1 MRKKFIPALIL
12 SLALLCSACGT
23 PANTPGSS
31 SAGSSSAE
39 DINMTVDCR
48 NGHFVGQLEDTGV
61 LSFKGIPYAKAPV
74 GELRWK
80 APQAPDDSDET
91 FAADQ
96 FGKSSIQYEWPS
108 ERASYNE
115 IGEDCLTLN
124 VWTKDLSTTGKPV
137 MVFFHGGGFAWG
149 GTADPLYDGQF
160 FVEENED
167 IVMVTANYRIGF
179 MGFIDLSKVEGG
191 EDYED
196 STCLG
201 LLDHI
206 QALKWVQENIEAF
219 GGDPNNV
226 TIFGES
232 AGGGTTSLLCVVEEA
247 QGLFQKCVSES
258 GGLALTYSQEEYD
271 EMGLTEALMEVSGA
285 KNMAD
290 LIAIPEEQLIE
301 YYLMPLDDEGTC
313 MNDLYGM
320 PLRGRSV
327 VPENPYQAAA
337 ETVGK
342 DIIYMAGSNANEWN
356 YWIAEVAFGMV
367 EDPNNISADEMA
379 AAIPV
384 YEELAIIDPKMDM
397 ARTRATAEQNA
408 LIDQFLAE
416 QTDKDELGAKV
427 EFGNDIVFRVP
438 ALAQAARHSDAGG
451 KSYIY
456 YFAKES
462 TDPEMGACHAS
473 ELAYIFHNE
482 ADGGFSGT
490 VDTALADKLCT
501 AWANFART
509 GDPSIEG
516 VEWTPYDS
524 TTRATMVIGND
535 SSMRMEND
543 WLGAQRT
550 LIEPLLDL
558 YVK

>member
-1 MRKKFIPALIL
+1 MRKRMIPALIL
-12 SLALLCSACGT
+12 ALALLCGACGT
-23 PANTPGSS
+23 PANTPSGS
-31 SAGSSSAE
+31 SAGSGLAE
-39 DINMTVDCR
+39 GINMTVDCR

-91 FAADQ
+91 FAANE

-167 IVMVTANYRIGF
+167 IVMVTANYRVGF
-179 MGFIDLSKVEGG
+179 MGFIDFSRVEGG

-313 MNDLYGM
+313 MNDLYGV
-320 PLRGRSV
+320 PLRGRSI
-327 VPENPYQAAA
+327 VPEDPYAAA

-342 DIIYMAGSNANEWN
+342 DVIYMAGSNANEWN
-356 YWIAEVAFGMV
+356 YWIAEVAMNTA
-367 EDPNNISADEMA
+367 EDPTNVSAEELTD
-379 AAIPV
+379 AIPL
-384 YEELAIIDPKMDM
+384 YEELVVDAKVDM
-397 ARTRATAEQNA
+397 ARSCGT
-408 LIDQFLAE
+408 AE
-416 QTDKDELGAKV
+416 QTDKDELGAKT
-427 EFGNDIVFRVP
+427 EFCNDIVFRVP

-456 YFAKES
+456 YFGKES

-490 VDTALADKLCT
+490 VDTELADKLCT

-516 VEWTPYDS
+516 VEWTPYNS
-524 TTRATMVIGND
+524 ETRATMVIGND

-543 WLGAQRT
+543 WLGAQRA

>member
-1 MRKKFIPALIL
+1 MRKRMIPALIL
-12 SLALLCSACGT
+12 ALALLCGACGT
-23 PANTPGSS
+23 PANTPSGS
-31 SAGSSSAE
+31 SAGSGLAE
-39 DINMTVDCR
+39 GINMTVDCR

-91 FAADQ
+91 FAANE
-96 FGKSSIQYEWPS
+96 FGKSGIQYEWPS

-167 IVMVTANYRIGF
+167 IVMVTANYRVGF
-179 MGFIDLSKVEGG
+179 MGFIDFSRVEGG

-290 LIAIPEEQLIE
+290 LIAIPEEQLIK
-301 YYLMPLDDEGTC
+301 YYLTPLDDEGTC

-320 PLRGRSV
+320 PLRGRGV
-327 VPENPYQAAA
+327 VPEDPYAAA

-342 DIIYMAGSNANEWN
+342 DVVYMAGSNANELN
-356 YWIAEVAFGMV
+356 YWIAEIAMEFA
-367 EDPNNISADEMA
+367 EDPTDLQREELE
-379 AAIPV
+379 AAIPLL
-384 YEELAIIDPKMDM
+384 EEFLEPRLETV
-397 ARTRATAEQNA
+397 RTLGTAEQSA
-408 LIDQFLAE
+408 LLDQYLAE
-416 QTDKDELGAKV
+416 QADKDTLGAKT
-427 EFGNDIVFRVP
+427 EFANDVIFRVP
-438 ALAQAARHSDAGG
+438 ALTQAARHSDAGG

-456 YFAKES
+456 YFGKES

-490 VDTALADKLCT
+490 VDTELADKLCT

-516 VEWTPYDS
+516 VEWTPYNS
-524 TTRATMVIGND
+524 ETRATMVIGND

-543 WLGAQRT
+543 WLGAQRA

>member
-1 MRKKFIPALIL
+1 MRKRMIPALIL
-12 SLALLCSACGT
+12 ALALLCGACCT
-23 PANTPGSS
+23 PANTPSGS
-31 SAGSSSAE
+31 SAGSGLAE
-39 DINMTVDCR
+39 GINMTVDCR

-91 FAADQ
+91 FAANE

-167 IVMVTANYRIGF
+167 IVMVTANYRVGF
-179 MGFIDLSKVEGG
+179 MGFIDFSRVEGG

-313 MNDLYGM
+313 MNDLYGV
-320 PLRGRSV
+320 PLRGRSI
-327 VPENPYQAAA
+327 VPEDPYAAA

-342 DIIYMAGSNANEWN
+342 DVIYMAGSNANEWN
-356 YWIAEVAFGMV
+356 YWIAEVAMNTA
-367 EDPNNISADEMA
+367 EDPTNVSAEELTD
-379 AAIPV
+379 AIPL
-384 YEELAIIDPKMDM
+384 YEELVVDAKVDM
-397 ARTRATAEQNA
+397 ARSCGT
-408 LIDQFLAE
+408 AE
-416 QTDKDELGAKV
+416 QTDKDELGAKT
-427 EFGNDIVFRVP
+427 EFCNDIVFRVP

-456 YFAKES
+456 YFGKES

-490 VDTALADKLCT
+490 VDTELADKLCT

-516 VEWTPYDS
+516 VEWTPYNS
-524 TTRATMVIGND
+524 ETRATMVIGND

-543 WLGAQRT
+543 WLGAQRA

>member
-23 PANTPGSS
+23 PANTPSSS

-179 MGFIDLSKVEGG
+179 MGFIDFSRVEGG

-247 QGLFQKCVSES
+247 QGLFQKCISES

-327 VPENPYQAAA
+327 VPEDPYQAAA
-337 ETVGK
+337 DGVGK
-342 DIIYMAGSNANEWN
+342 DIIYMAGSNANELN
-356 YWIAEVAFGMV
+356 YWIAEIAMEFA
-367 EDPNNISADEMA
+367 EDPTDLQQEELE
-379 AAIPV
+379 AAIPLL
-384 YEELAIIDPKMDM
+384 EEFLEPRLETV
-397 ARTRATAEQNA
+397 RTLGTAEQSA
-408 LIDQFLAE
+408 LLDQYLAE
-416 QTDKDELGAKV
+416 QADKDTLGAKT
-427 EFGNDIVFRVP
+427 EFANDVIFRVP
-438 ALAQAARHSDAGG
+438 ALTQAARHSDAGG
-451 KSYIY
+451 KSYIS

-482 ADGGFSGT
+482 ADSGFSGT

-516 VEWTPYDS
+516 AEWTPYDS
-524 TTRATMVIGND
+524 ETRATMVIGND

>member
-23 PANTPGSS
+23 PANTPGGS
-31 SAGSSSAE
+31 SAGSGSAE
-39 DINMTVDCR
+39 DINMTADCR
-48 NGHFVGQLEDTGV
+48 NGHFVGQMEDTGV

-91 FAADQ
+91 FAADK

-124 VWTKDLSTTGKPV
+124 VWTKDLTTTGKPV

-179 MGFIDLSKVEGG
+179 MGFIDFSKVEGG

-247 QGLFQKCVSES
+247 QGLFQKCISES

-271 EMGLTEALMEVSGA
+271 EMGLTGALLEVSGA

-290 LIAIPEEQLIE
+290 LVAIPEDQLIE
-301 YYLMPLDDEGTC
+301 YYLMSLDEYDTC
-313 MNDLYGM
+313 MNDLYNLPM
-320 PLRGRSV
+320 RGRSV
-327 VPENPYQAAA
+327 VPEDPYAAA

-356 YWIAEVAFGMV
+356 YWLSEMAMNVA
-367 EDPNNISADEMA
+367 EDPQNVSAEELKD
-379 AAIPV
+379 AIPMFETEIADAKV
-384 YEELAIIDPKMDM
+384 DM
-397 ARTRATAEQNA
+397 ARGRGTAEQNA

-473 ELAYIFHNE
+473 ELAYVFHNE
-482 ADGGFSGT
+482 EDGGFSGT
-490 VDTALADKLCT
+490 VDTELADKVCA

-524 TTRATMVIGND
+524 ETRATMVIGND

-543 WLGAQRT
+543 WLGAQRA
-550 LIEPLLDL
+550 LVEPLLNL